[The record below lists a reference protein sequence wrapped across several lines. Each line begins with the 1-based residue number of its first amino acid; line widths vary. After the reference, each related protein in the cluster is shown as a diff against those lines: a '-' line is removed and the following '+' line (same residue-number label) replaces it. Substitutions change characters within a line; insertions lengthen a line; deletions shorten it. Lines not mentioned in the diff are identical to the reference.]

1 MLIYKRLKKL
11 YPNTSEEY
19 IEKAVKYI
27 KESELL
33 ISHSN
38 KLKEITDEELKMYYE
53 EIIYD
58 LHQDCEVEIR
68 KCGK

>member
-53 EIIYD
+53 EIIY
-58 LHQDCEVEIR
+58 
-68 KCGK
+68 

>member
-1 MLIYKRLKKL
+1 MYKKLKRL
-11 YPNTSEEY
+11 YPKTSEEY
-19 IEKAVKYI
+19 ILRAVKHI

-53 EIIYD
+53 EIIY
-58 LHQDCEVEIR
+58 
-68 KCGK
+68 